1 MSEAVGLPGAAP
13 DSRKT
18 ARRRALH
25 MAGACAVTMSVAS
38 APLNSQSQTNPT
50 SAAQTPSQTPT
61 QTRAPEAPSRT
72 FRLKPEIGPPHVPD
86 RAAHGPI
93 GEDGLS
99 ADELYIEADT
109 VTRDDEHDLLIAR
122 GHVQARYKD
131 RTLRSDELTY
141 DTETGQVTAAGH
153 AQIISADGTV
163 EYADHV
169 DMDDKLH
176 AGAAEGFAA
185 RQAQNAKV
193 AAASAIRRN
202 EDVTE
207 LNRAIYTPCA
217 VCTPKGKP
225 TSPTWSISADK
236 AVQDKTR
243 RIILYRNATI
253 RVKGV
258 PIFWS
263 PILWTPDPT
272 SPRQS
277 GLLAPRI
284 LRTER
289 LGLSW
294 QQPYLWVISPSQ
306 DVEIKPQINTNVNPL
321 LEADY
326 RKRFYSGSVEIR
338 GAVTYERNFN
348 NDGDKFGDETARSF
362 ILANGAFDIDNAWRW
377 GFSAEHASDPTLF
390 DRYDIT
396 NIYLQRGLFGD
407 DTRRLTSQIFA
418 VRQDSD
424 SYLSLSAVNF
434 QSLRIYTEYSG
445 TGANAVPVI
454 DPVTK
459 QPVQS
464 AENQSGLPTVA
475 PLLEGRWSPDVDI
488 WGGRLRVFGSAVLLD
503 RDQATLNPYGRTTSS
518 DPCYGLTTCNGVSDQ
533 RGTLSAEWR
542 SSFTTPNGIRFQP
555 FLNLRGDIY
564 NVQAGIGPIA
574 TNLGLTN
581 PSSPTSAPVYYP
593 NATLTRGTADL
604 GVDISYPLYRSLG
617 AVDLILEP
625 MAELVLS
632 PKATLDPRIP
642 NEDSQAIQLDET
654 TLFRPD
660 RFPGYDL
667 YEGGPRASV
676 GAMATLDWGQGH
688 SAHLFLGRAFRSE
701 NDLAFPAGSGLRES
715 ASDWIVSGMVSPVK
729 GLSGWTREQFD
740 GQNGSLRRSETAFN
754 WKVDWTHG
762 IFRYLVDDTGLL
774 DLIDPSFTYP
784 VTPQGQVQEA
794 EAAGYVLFTH
804 HWGVVFDATR
814 DVRENIWRRAEAGIL
829 YQDDCIR
836 TEVVY
841 QRNETNPLGPT
852 STVLLRL
859 SFAIAGDGNFKDS
872 YDDR

>member
-1 MSEAVGLPGAAP
+1 MSEAAGLPGAAP

-25 MAGACAVTMSVAS
+25 MAGACAVTMSMVS

-50 SAAQTPSQTPT
+50 SAAKPT
-61 QTRAPEAPSRT
+61 ALANTSEAPSKT
-72 FRLKPEIGPPHVPD
+72 FKLRPEIGPPQVPD
-86 RAAHGPI
+86 RAAHGPV

-99 ADELYIEADT
+99 ADELYVEADS
-109 VTRDDEHDLLIAR
+109 VTRDDDHNLLIAR

-131 RTLRSDELTY
+131 RTLRADELTY
-141 DTETGQVTAAGH
+141 DTETGQVTAGGH

-163 EYADHV
+163 EYADSV

-176 AGAAEGFAA
+176 AGAAQGFAA
-185 RQAQNAKV
+185 RQTQNAKI
-193 AAASAIRRN
+193 AAASAISRN
-202 EDVTE
+202 ADVKE

-225 TSPTWSISADK
+225 TNPTWSISADK

-243 RIILYRNATI
+243 KIIVYKNATI

-258 PIFWS
+258 PVFWS

-272 SPRQS
+272 SPRES
-277 GLLAPRI
+277 GLLPPRV
-284 LRTER
+284 LHTQR
-289 LGLSW
+289 LGVSW

-306 DVEIKPQINTNVNPL
+306 DLEIKPQINTNVNPL

-326 RKRFYSGSVEIR
+326 RKRFYSGQIEVR
-338 GAVTYERNFN
+338 GAVTYERNFDN
-348 NDGDKFGDETARSF
+348 NGQQFGDATARSF
-362 ILANGAFDIDNAWRW
+362 ILANGAFDINNAWRW

-396 NIYLQRGLFGD
+396 NIYLQRGLFAD
-407 DTRRLTSQIFA
+407 DTRRLTSQIYA
-418 VRQDSD
+418 TREDAT
-424 SYLSLSAVNF
+424 SYLSMSAVNF
-434 QSLRIYTEYSG
+434 QSLRVYTQYTG

-454 DPVTK
+454 DPATK
-459 QPVQS
+459 RPVQS
-464 AENQSGLPTVA
+464 AEDDSGLPYVA
-475 PLLEGRWSPDVDI
+475 PMIEGRWSPDVDI
-488 WGGRLRVFGSAVLLD
+488 FGGRLRVLGSAVLLN
-503 RDQATLNPYGRTTSS
+503 RDQATLNPYGRTTPG
-518 DPCYGLTTCNGVSDQ
+518 DPCYGLTQCSGVSD
-533 RGTLSAEWR
+533 RRASITAEWR
-542 SSFTTPNGIRFQP
+542 TSFTTPQGIRIQP
-555 FLNLRGDIY
+555 FLDGRGDLY
-564 NVQAGIGPIA
+564 NISAGIGPIA
-574 TNLGLTN
+574 TNLGVGAGAS
-581 PSSPTSAPVYYP
+581 PSPAAVYYP
-593 NATLTRGTADL
+593 NATVPRGRADL

-617 AVDLILEP
+617 ATDLILEP

-632 PKATLDPRIP
+632 PKAKLDSRIP
-642 NEDSQAIQLDET
+642 NEDSQAVDLDET
-654 TLFRPD
+654 NLFRPD

-688 SAHLFLGRAFRSE
+688 NAHLFLGRAFRSE
-701 NDLAFPAGSGLRES
+701 NDFAFPAGSGLRES
-715 ASDWIVSGMVSPVK
+715 ASDWIVSGMISPIK

-740 GQNGSLRRSETAFN
+740 GQNGSLRRSETAAN
-754 WKVDWTHG
+754 WNVSWTHG
-762 IFRYLVDDTGLL
+762 VFRYLIDDTGLL

-784 VTPQGQVQEA
+784 VTPPGRVQEA
-794 EAAGYVLFTH
+794 EAAGYVLLTH
-804 HWGVVFDATR
+804 HWGIVFDATR